1 MVSLT
6 PFLAVLFLVGTVAG
20 RAAALWSCWC
30 LDGVRN
36 TGLIRCTGCGTR
48 IRRRQQLVGAILPGK
63 CRICGSRD
71 VTWPVITMILTGLLF
86 AGFGW
91 LLVFQGCQTVT
102 EVRPAGPLWQGRLP
116 FHLMFLF
123 LMLTATLTD
132 LLDYTIPDAVVGLGT
147 VIAIVG
153 ATASGELQMIHIWV
167 SWDDTMVSLYGPYL
181 PDWMKQHQHLHGLAW
196 SVAGSAAGAG
206 LTGIVRVT
214 AGGILG
220 YPAVGLGDVTLMA
233 MIGAFMG
240 WQPVL
245 CVLAIAPVG
254 GIAIGTLIRV
264 ITGRSFVAFGPYLT
278 FAAVVV
284 LCCWNLLWERME
296 LRNIFGH
303 GPTIAGMTTAALGVL
318 CLVLTGLR
326 IFRTLPTDV
335 MKR

>member
-1 MVSLT
+1 
-6 PFLAVLFLVGTVAG
+6 
-20 RAAALWSCWC
+20 
-30 LDGVRN
+30 
-36 TGLIRCTGCGTR
+36 
-48 IRRRQQLVGAILPGK
+48 
-63 CRICGSRD
+63 
-71 VTWPVITMILTGLLF
+71 MILAGLLF

-91 LLVFQGCQTVT
+91 LLVFQGCQSVA
-102 EVRPAGPLWQGRLP
+102 EVRPASPLWQGRLP
-116 FHLMFLF
+116 FHLTFLF

-132 LLDYTIPDAVVGLGT
+132 LLDYTIPDAVVGIGT
-147 VIAIVG
+147 LIAIAG

-181 PDWMKQHQHLHGLAW
+181 PEWMKQHQHLHGLAW
-196 SVAGSAAGAG
+196 STAGLTAGAG
-206 LTGIVRVT
+206 LMWIVRVT

-254 GIAIGTLIRV
+254 GIVIGTLIRV

-278 FAAVVV
+278 FAALLV
-284 LCCWNLLWERME
+284 LCSWNLLWERLE
-296 LRNIFGH
+296 LRDIFSH
-303 GPTIAGMTTAALGVL
+303 GPTVAGMTAAALGVL
-318 CLVLTGLR
+318 CVVLTGIR